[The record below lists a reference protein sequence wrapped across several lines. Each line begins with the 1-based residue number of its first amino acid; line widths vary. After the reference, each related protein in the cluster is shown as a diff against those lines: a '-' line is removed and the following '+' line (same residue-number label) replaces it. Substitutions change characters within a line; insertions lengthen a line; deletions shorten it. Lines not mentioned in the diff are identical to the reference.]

1 MHSWAFHFV
10 KQLWVAVRFP
20 HCDSSWHTK
29 EINTDRTAT
38 YSHMMKKHHMCK
50 LGQVG
55 SGSQELGT
63 VGAPF
68 PQSFRAQSQR
78 LNTRSSAGNSA
89 KGLAGEVGPNRSISK
104 KEDLQRILGWG
115 AALVSH
121 RPQQITE
128 AQNKKWFGKIPQT
141 GWIWTCFKQF
151 VIWSFKGPKIEW
163 DLDSDM
169 LLFELTLPTSCPLQ
183 L

>member
-1 MHSWAFHFV
+1 MSECTLELFHFV

-20 HCDSSWHTK
+20 HSDSSWHTK
-29 EINTDRTAT
+29 EINTDRSAT

-68 PQSFRAQSQR
+68 PQSFRAPSQR

-89 KGLAGEVGPNRSISK
+89 KGLAGEMGPNRSVSK
-104 KEDLQRILGWG
+104 KEDLQQILGWG
-115 AALVSH
+115 AALVESQTAANN
-121 RPQQITE
+121 RS
-128 AQNKKWFGKIPQT
+128 ALGKSRRLA
-141 GWIWTCFKQF
+141 GFEHVSNSLWYGHL
-151 VIWSFKGPKIEW
+151 KGPK
-163 DLDSDM
+163 
-169 LLFELTLPTSCPLQ
+169 
-183 L
+183 